1 MVCIRQTVLL
11 LIGIFLVFVQGKKY
25 HYYPRPLNIEGP
37 TTTSS
42 PLELDQV
49 RYSPE
54 LIRDFRDF
62 INLIPQVTIDT
73 VVAKHMFIDSDF
85 RKAVLFLRSSSFKQ
99 FQRRAEQ
106 TPEVINIM
114 NYLHL
119 NDTTL
124 PRRVRRSYDNDIVI
138 LVLMPSE
145 PQRNLHTF
153 ISFVEELLTHLP
165 RQEYVNLI
173 KDKCEKSAIFAKFYQ
188 ALRSSEFIPMIE
200 QAMVTQNVKN
210 LISTLNSNF
219 IDAHSL
225 KNIAFEVISWG
236 PVI

>member
-1 MVCIRQTVLL
+1 
-11 LIGIFLVFVQGKKY
+11 
-25 HYYPRPLNIEGP
+25 
-37 TTTSS
+37 
-42 PLELDQV
+42 
-49 RYSPE
+49 
-54 LIRDFRDF
+54 
-62 INLIPQVTIDT
+62 
-73 VVAKHMFIDSDF
+73 
-85 RKAVLFLRSSSFKQ
+85 
-99 FQRRAEQ
+99 
-106 TPEVINIM
+106 M

-236 PVI
+236 PVTQNVKNLISTLNSNSIDAHSLVKIFSKVISWGPTICIFKKLK